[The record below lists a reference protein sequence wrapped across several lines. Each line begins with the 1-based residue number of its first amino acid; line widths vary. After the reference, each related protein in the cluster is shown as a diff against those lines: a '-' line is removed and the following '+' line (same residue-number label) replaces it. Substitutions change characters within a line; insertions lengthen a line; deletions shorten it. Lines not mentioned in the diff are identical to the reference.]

1 MPSATSLPAASAW
14 WRTSRTIRPRPRA
27 STRGSSWPPPRRPCA
42 TGSTADTCLPAWGS
56 PTRSRPGS
64 SRKSSSSPM
73 LSSTR
78 SPCCG
83 GKRRS
88 SPAPR
93 SARTWSGSTRRSAR
107 MRRSGPSVT
116 LAQEPSSGRA
126 RRPAHSSRS
135 RSRPSGRT
143 PRCRISRTSA
153 MRRSERARTSA
164 QGRSPRTFRTG
175 RVSRR
180 GGRRSATTSASP
192 WTLCS
197 LLRSLLATMRG
208 RRPVPSS
215 PTTSPRGRSP
225 AFRRDRSTRKGAVES
240 GTIEQTL
247 PGLEGTGGTASQ
259 LMVGRALSLTPQ
271 KRLAVVAGSS
281 HPELATK
288 IAGHL
293 GVELT
298 RVERTT
304 FADGSPYFRF
314 EDSVRGADMFI
325 VQTAAP
331 SIGEHLME
339 LLIMVNAAKLA
350 SAKRITAVIPWYFYA
365 RQDKKSRPREP
376 ITARLVAD
384 LLETAGVD
392 RVITMDLHAGQ
403 VQGFFRIPV
412 DHMVAVPMFAQHIR
426 DYLGTEVERVA
437 VAPDTGR
444 AKLAGK
450 FAVMTD
456 DIIDT
461 GGTLCAGAEALREA
475 GATRVIAC
483 ATHALFNEPALER
496 IGNSAFEKVVVTD
509 TVPVDELN
517 KPANIEVL
525 SISGLL
531 AETIQNV
538 FSDDSVSAIFAGENQ
553 LF

>member
-1 MPSATSLPAASAW
+1 
-14 WRTSRTIRPRPRA
+14 
-27 STRGSSWPPPRRPCA
+27 
-42 TGSTADTCLPAWGS
+42 
-56 PTRSRPGS
+56 
-64 SRKSSSSPM
+64 
-73 LSSTR
+73 
-78 SPCCG
+78 
-83 GKRRS
+83 
-88 SPAPR
+88 
-93 SARTWSGSTRRSAR
+93 
-107 MRRSGPSVT
+107 
-116 LAQEPSSGRA
+116 
-126 RRPAHSSRS
+126 
-135 RSRPSGRT
+135 
-143 PRCRISRTSA
+143 
-153 MRRSERARTSA
+153 
-164 QGRSPRTFRTG
+164 
-175 RVSRR
+175 
-180 GGRRSATTSASP
+180 
-192 WTLCS
+192 
-197 LLRSLLATMRG
+197 
-208 RRPVPSS
+208 
-215 PTTSPRGRSP
+215 
-225 AFRRDRSTRKGAVES
+225 VES
-240 GTIEQTL
+240 GTIEQAL
-247 PGLEGTGGTASQ
+247 PGLEGTGGTAPQ

-298 RVERTT
+298 SVERTT

-314 EDSVRGADMFI
+314 EDSIRGADMFI

-331 SIGEHLME
+331 SIGENLME

-450 FAVMTD
+450 FAEMIGGGLVVLNKERPGHNQAKVTGVIGDVDGKVAVMTD

-461 GGTLCAGAEALREA
+461 AGTLCAGAEALREA

-483 ATHALFNEPALER
+483 ATHALFNDPALER
-496 IGNSAFEKVVVTD
+496 IAESAFEKVVVTD

-517 KPANIEVL
+517 KPDNIEVL

>member
-1 MPSATSLPAASAW
+1 M
-14 WRTSRTIRPRPRA
+14 
-27 STRGSSWPPPRRPCA
+27 
-42 TGSTADTCLPAWGS
+42 
-56 PTRSRPGS
+56 
-64 SRKSSSSPM
+64 
-73 LSSTR
+73 
-78 SPCCG
+78 
-83 GKRRS
+83 
-88 SPAPR
+88 
-93 SARTWSGSTRRSAR
+93 
-107 MRRSGPSVT
+107 
-116 LAQEPSSGRA
+116 
-126 RRPAHSSRS
+126 
-135 RSRPSGRT
+135 
-143 PRCRISRTSA
+143 
-153 MRRSERARTSA
+153 
-164 QGRSPRTFRTG
+164 
-175 RVSRR
+175 
-180 GGRRSATTSASP
+180 
-192 WTLCS
+192 
-197 LLRSLLATMRG
+197 
-208 RRPVPSS
+208 
-215 PTTSPRGRSP
+215 
-225 AFRRDRSTRKGAVES
+225 
-240 GTIEQTL
+240 
-247 PGLEGTGGTASQ
+247 
-259 LMVGRALSLTPQ
+259 SLTPQ
-271 KRLAVVAGSS
+271 KRLAVVSGSS

-293 GVELT
+293 AVELT

-450 FAVMTD
+450 FAEMIGGGLVVLNKERPGHNQAKVTGVIGDVEGKVAVMTD

-461 GGTLCAGAEALREA
+461 AGHPLRRRRGAPRGGRDARDRVRHARALQQPRAGADRRQRVREGRGHGHRAGRRAEQAPQHRGALDLRPARRDDPERLLRRL
-475 GATRVIAC
+475 GLGDLRRR
-483 ATHALFNEPALER
+483 EPALLSR
-496 IGNSAFEKVVVTD
+496 VSLDRGA
-509 TVPVDELN
+509 
-517 KPANIEVL
+517 PA
-525 SISGLL
+525 
-531 AETIQNV
+531 
-538 FSDDSVSAIFAGENQ
+538 DS
-553 LF
+553 